1 MDEQPQGKLFPD
13 LLQRVLSLTLTIVAA
28 LLYAAILGT
37 ALVRTILEGN
47 PEFSPGAVRAA
58 SLLSG
63 LVGAVV
69 TAGFARGRRQVSA
82 LPIIT
87 PRARGRVQP
96 AWSSLKPASRAR
108 AKFMGLAALL
118 GFPVELPRPLPSAA
132 SGEEEEE
139 GEPVTAPPEVMTA
152 AAWVALLYFVVYFLV
167 GVVALALAVL
177 RAEVPDLVLNA
188 AWVWLGTV
196 ISAGYSFF
204 ALDA

>member
-1 MDEQPQGKLFPD
+1 MEEQPQGNLFPD
-13 LLQRVLSLTLTIVAA
+13 LVQRVLSLTLTIVAA

-37 ALVRTILEGN
+37 ALVRTIVEGN

-69 TAGFARGRRQVSA
+69 TAGFARGRGQVSA

-87 PRARGRVQP
+87 PRAAPRHVHP

-118 GFPVELPRPLPSAA
+118 GFPVELLRPSPSAA
-132 SGEEEEE
+132 SGEGEE
-139 GEPVTAPPEVMTA
+139 GEPVTAAPEVMTV

-177 RAEVPDLVLNA
+177 RSEVPDLILNA